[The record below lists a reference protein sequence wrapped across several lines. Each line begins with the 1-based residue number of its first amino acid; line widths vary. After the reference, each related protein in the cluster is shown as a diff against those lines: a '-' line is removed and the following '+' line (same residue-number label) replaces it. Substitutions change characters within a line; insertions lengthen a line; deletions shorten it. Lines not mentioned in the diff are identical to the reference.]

1 MLHSYGRFKMIIWN
15 SRDLIM
21 LNLIVMSTHR
31 FSDIRRSKFK
41 LSGIEQ
47 RNNNAHGAPG

>member
-1 MLHSYGRFKMIIWN
+1 MLHSYRRFKKIIWN

-21 LNLIVMSTHR
+21 LVMSTHR